1 MHAHFRKALKFFR
14 GEKYKFFQ
22 EELDE
27 IVSAHTQKG
36 GSKKVMST
44 LSINKFIMFLK
55 PFSAAMTSVLIRLTG
70 FSLVSHYAAV
80 YLEKAGINFDPL
92 LGAIIIGAVR
102 WLSSLSTIV
111 VLNYMAKDMSFIIFG
126 LISVLSMMSG
136 R

>member
-1 MHAHFRKALKFFR
+1 MIFFR
-14 GEKYKFFQ
+14 GEKYEFLQ

-27 IVSAHTQKG
+27 IANAETHKEP
-36 GSKKVMST
+36 SKRKIST
-44 LSINKFIMFLK
+44 LSIMELLVFLK